1 MTRCLLCGREHEPGQ
16 HDFSG
21 LGDAVMAHAARQ
33 FDSVFEGDVRPIP
46 AVQQVAQEMTKTRRN
61 GVLPEDDPEPLPA
74 SVNVQQGPYRA
85 PMEAPV
91 PVFPKRRGRPPK
103 VKRG

>member
-33 FDSVFEGDVRPIP
+33 FEAVFDGEVRPIP
-46 AVQQVAQEMTKTRRN
+46 AVLQVAQETAKTRRN
-61 GVLPEDDPEPLPA
+61 GVLPEDDLEPLPA
-74 SVNVQQGPYRA
+74 SVNVQQAPWRA
-85 PMEAPV
+85 PIEV
-91 PVFPKRRGRPPK
+91 PVAQHKRRGRPPK
-103 VKRG
+103 AKRG